1 MTTEPPTAPQGDVAM
16 EHAILVPLDGSPAA
30 EHALTWA
37 SSIAQ
42 QNGSPLQLVRVHVPP
57 APLMVGSELASDVML
72 DAAIRKIE
80 STYLE
85 EMAARLG
92 KAVTIP
98 VHQSLL
104 EGATA
109 DAIDDHAKAVK
120 ADLIVITSHGR
131 GAFARFWLGSVAD
144 KIIRHAPAP
153 ILVVRPVDDQ
163 APNLSDRPAIQR
175 LVIPLDGSLLAE
187 RIIEPAIKLG
197 KTFGAEYSLV
207 LILEAVENIETLSEM
222 KAKIPGG
229 WMPEATQKKAETYLE
244 KVAHHMRGHSV
255 IVHTKV
261 IPHGSA
267 AAGILDYSKTHG
279 RPVIAL
285 ATHGRSGL
293 KRLILGSVADKII
306 RGATMPVLIY
316 HPAEPK

>member
-1 MTTEPPTAPQGDVAM
+1 MSV
-16 EHAILVPLDGSPAA
+16 
-30 EHALTWA
+30 
-37 SSIAQ
+37 AQ
-42 QNGSPLQLVRVHVPP
+42 QNGAPLHLVRVHVPP

-80 STYLE
+80 ATYLDE
-85 EMAARLG
+85 TIGRIAKNA
-92 KAVTIP
+92 TIP
-98 VHQSLL
+98 VHFSLL
-104 EGATA
+104 EGGAA
-109 DAIDDHAKAVK
+109 DAIDDHAKAIK

-163 APNLSDRPAIQR
+163 APSLSERPAIQR
-175 LVIPLDGSLLAE
+175 IVIPLDGSPLAE

-197 KTFGAEYSLV
+197 KVFGAEYSLV
-207 LILEAVENIETLSEM
+207 LILEAVENIEALSEM

-229 WMPEATQKKAETYLE
+229 WMPEATETKAQTFLE
-244 KVAHHMRGHSV
+244 KVAHRMRGHSV
-255 IVHTKV
+255 VVHAKV

-279 RPVIAL
+279 HPVIAL

-293 KRLILGSVADKII
+293 KRMILGSVADKII
-306 RGATMPVLIY
+306 RGANMPVLIY
-316 HPAEPK
+316 RPVEPL